1 MEFTRNLGLTPILS
15 WRVVFLAI
23 LGAIVLILCCVPLFI
38 MVDGLEGL
46 AMWLS
51 GNTKA
56 TIVYF
61 TIVALVMIVVNI
73 LLEEKNL
80 RKVFYIID
88 DTISILIGS
97 AGIPIF
103 IKLYTI
109 PHILN
114 ATGYGFGMAIDFI
127 ICAVL
132 IVFVYGIYLVLFFF
146 AGAFKYGRLLLRPAL
161 STGVAYVMYLM
172 SQIK

>member
-1 MEFTRNLGLTPILS
+1 M
-15 WRVVFLAI
+15 AI
-23 LGAIVLILCCVPLFI
+23 LGAIILILCCVPLFI
-38 MVDGLEGL
+38 MVGGLEEL
-46 AMWLS
+46 AIWLS
-51 GNTKA
+51 GNT
-56 TIVYF
+56 TVVIVYF
-61 TIVALVMIVVNI
+61 AIIALVTIFIDI
-73 LLEEKNL
+73 LSEENSL

-114 ATGYGFGMAIDFI
+114 ASGYGFGMAIDFI

-132 IVFVYGIYLVLFFF
+132 LIFVYVIYLVLFL
-146 AGAFKYGRLLLRPAL
+146 GVGTFKYGRFLLRPAL
-161 STGVAYVMYLM
+161 SIGIVYIVYFI